1 MRRGWRTVR
10 WDCWQVLRGRV
21 SIGRRPHA
29 PIHRV
34 HGRQRCGPIRRP
46 TATRMAMRPH
56 RLFNRRER
64 GGTRHWG
71 GLRLGGEG
79 RETPL
84 RLSTSARQRAILS
97 CSCCVLSPGDP
108 PAQAACSKL
117 DFNQV
122 LTYDSK
128 AQTSS
133 RPEST
138 APPPPSTLPRHT
150 LTQDNRTR
158 PPLDLS
164 TSPAPSLPYTPPVPS
179 TSRPPAPGHEHLV
192 LTDSSRERAVSTP
205 SPPRLPVTIPPPA
218 LQSPYLPPFP
228 SPGLPLATH
237 NDL

>member
-1 MRRGWRTVR
+1 MG
-10 WDCWQVLRGRV
+10 LLAGP
-21 SIGRRPHA
+21 SRPGVDWPPTPCTHPPRAWSAALWPNQTSDGDQDGDA
-29 PIHRV
+29 PSPPLQQT
-34 HGRQRCGPIRRP
+34 G
-46 TATRMAMRPH
+46 T
-56 RLFNRRER
+56 

-71 GLRLGGEG
+71 ASTGGRGEG
-79 RETPL
+79 DPSPSLHLSSTASHPL
-84 RLSTSARQRAILS
+84 
-97 CSCCVLSPGDP
+97 VLVLCPGDSHQQCP
-108 PAQAACSKL
+108 QLSEPKL
-117 DFNQV
+117 LAPSSNFQV
-122 LTYDSK
+122 LTHDSK

-205 SPPRLPVTIPPPA
+205 SPPRLPVPIPPPN